1 MTEENTRYMRR
12 ALELA
17 RHGELDTSP
26 NPMVGAV
33 IVYDGKI
40 IGEGYH
46 RRCGSGHAEVN
57 AIASV
62 ADPGL
67 LTEATMYVTL
77 EPCSHYGKTPPC
89 AKLIID
95 KKIPR
100 VVVGMKDPHDKV
112 AGRGIAMLRDAG
124 IEVEVGVLEEECRQ
138 LNRKFIT
145 AHTFNRP
152 YITLKWAQ
160 SADGY
165 IDSDRPDEAPATRIS
180 TPLTAM
186 LAHKLRATHDCI
198 IVGAN
203 TMRRDNPSLSTR
215 LWAGK
220 SPLPV
225 IFTRSFDI
233 PAINNLTQTPLCM
246 PELSDGEPQSL
257 EKSIVGLWRRHG
269 IISVLVEGGA
279 NLLQQFIDLGLWDEI
294 HVETSP
300 DTLGGGVKAPSLDAI
315 PAECRHVDRHLLTLY
330 RR

>member
-1 MTEENTRYMRR
+1 MTEEDIRYMRR

-33 IVYDGKI
+33 IVHDGKI

-62 ADPGL
+62 EQPEL
-67 LTEATMYVTL
+67 LTKATMYVTL

-95 KKIPR
+95 KRIPR
-100 VVVGMKDPHDKV
+100 VVVGMQDPNDKV
-112 AGRGIAMLRDAG
+112 AGRGITMLRDAG

-138 LNRKFIT
+138 LNRKFVT
-145 AHTFNRP
+145 AHTLGRP
-152 YITLKWAQ
+152 FITLKWAQ

-165 IDSDRPDEAPATRIS
+165 IDRDRADNEPASRIS

-186 LAHKLRATHDCI
+186 LAHRLRATHDCI

-203 TMRRDNPSLSTR
+203 TMRRDNPSLTTR
-215 LWAGK
+215 HWAGR
-220 SPLPV
+220 SPFPV
-225 IFTRSFDI
+225 IFTRSFDL
-233 PAINNLTQTPLCM
+233 PTKTNLTQTPLCM
-246 PELSDGEPQSL
+246 PGIGDGEPWSL
-257 EKSIVGLWRRHG
+257 ERCLTRLRRYRDTT
-269 IISVLVEGGA
+269 SVLVEGGA
-279 NLLQQFIDLGLWDEI
+279 NLLQQFIDQGLWDEI

-300 DTLGGGVKAPSLDAI
+300 DMLGQGIKAPSLAAI
-315 PAECRHVDRHLLTLY
+315 PTECRTVDGHLIAVY